1 MPGFTI
7 HIAIAKEYAKKNKG
21 EVQDLEDFIKGTIAP
36 DYIALTDP
44 EKNKDITHYGK
55 WGDWTSYSQEICFDR
70 FLEDPKVNLYS
81 DYWKGYLL
89 HLMVDYYFG
98 KQYFVEESLKAKEN
112 EDSFYHDYDCLNK
125 QLLEKYNIE
134 IMEEIKKYM
143 HCIEEE
149 PRYLKLDKVIKFIED
164 MSNLDAGKSLI
175 RILL

>member
-81 DYWKGYLL
+81 D
-89 HLMVDYYFG
+89 
-98 KQYFVEESLKAKEN
+98 
-112 EDSFYHDYDCLNK
+112 
-125 QLLEKYNIE
+125 
-134 IMEEIKKYM
+134 
-143 HCIEEE
+143 
-149 PRYLKLDKVIKFIED
+149 
-164 MSNLDAGKSLI
+164 
-175 RILL
+175 